1 MQLCENME
9 ILDKCVGCAGCVPF
23 CPVGA
28 ISAFG
33 KAEIDT
39 EMCTNC
45 AVCKDYCPLD
55 AISE

>member
-1 MQLCENME
+1 ME

-33 KAEIDT
+33 KAEIDN
-39 EMCTNC
+39 EICTNC
-45 AVCKDYCPLD
+45 AGCKDYCPLD